1 MKKEIHK
8 LLVLST
14 GHLPQDE
21 FERLNVATAY
31 DVGFS
36 VMQHEYGTIVNIH
49 DAEKDCIT
57 KRKELYPKLS
67 KLIDYADGEGIKYLN
82 FDQDGNLY
90 DEFEQF
96 DW

>member
-8 LLVLST
+8 ILVLST
-14 GHLPQDE
+14 GHLPQTE
-21 FERLNVATAY
+21 FEALESWSHE
-31 DVGFS
+31 VGFT
-36 VMQHEYGTIVNIH
+36 VMKHEFGTIVNLH
-49 DAEKDCIT
+49 DTEKDCIT
-57 KRKELYPKLS
+57 ERKEQFPKLS
-67 KLIDYADGEGIKYLN
+67 KLIDYADTEGIKYMN